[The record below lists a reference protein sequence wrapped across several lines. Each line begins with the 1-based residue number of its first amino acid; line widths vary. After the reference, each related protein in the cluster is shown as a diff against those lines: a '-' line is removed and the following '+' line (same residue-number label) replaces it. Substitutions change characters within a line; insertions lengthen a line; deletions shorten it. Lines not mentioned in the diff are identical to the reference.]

1 MRLSLSFAFGA
12 ALLLSACG
20 QTTTDR
26 ALTGAGFGA
35 AGGALLGSVVGAP
48 MIGALVGGAAGATA
62 GAATDPSEIYLGQ
75 PVWK

>member
-1 MRLSLSFAFGA
+1 MRISLALVLGA

-20 QTTTDR
+20 QTPTDR

-35 AGGALLGSVVGAP
+35 GGGALVGALFGEP
-48 MIGALVGGAAGATA
+48 LIGALVGGATGAVA
-62 GAATDPSEIYLGQ
+62 GAATDPSQIYLGA

>member
-1 MRLSLSFAFGA
+1 MRVSMALALGA
-12 ALLLSACG
+12 ALLLAACG
-20 QTTTDR
+20 QTPTDR

-48 MIGALVGGAAGATA
+48 MIGALAGGAIGATA
-62 GAATDPSEIYLGQ
+62 GAATDPSQIYLGQ